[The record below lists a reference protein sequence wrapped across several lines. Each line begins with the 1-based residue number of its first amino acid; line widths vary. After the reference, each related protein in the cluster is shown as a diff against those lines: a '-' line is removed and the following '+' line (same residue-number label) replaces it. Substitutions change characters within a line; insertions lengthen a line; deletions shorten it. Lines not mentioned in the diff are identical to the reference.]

1 MYNKPKKILR
11 KGDKVMGILE
21 FINEVK
27 AVIDDYMDY
36 YNNER
41 GQWKLAKLTPA
52 EYYKYRITGKY
63 PLDSDNECAD

>member
-1 MYNKPKKILR
+1 MKDEIGDNILDC
-11 KGDKVMGILE
+11 KTY
-21 FINEVK
+21 NEVK